1 MKKILDIIFPKKCE
15 NCGKLNEEWVCD
27 DCFSKI
33 NYGKVEYFKAGEIKY
48 LISLFSYV
56 EIREKMLKFKF
67 NDEAYMYNYFVE
79 LICRNEKIKGIIKK
93 CDLIIPVPMYFL
105 KKLKRGYNQSELI
118 ANGIGK
124 ALKIKINNNILV
136 KYKNTKTQS
145 LLNSEKRKYNLK
157 DCFKL
162 QNTELLKN
170 KNVLLVDDIYTTGI
184 TIQECIN
191 QLKKSEVSNI
201 SVFVIAKGE

>member
-1 MKKILDIIFPKKCE
+1 MYIL
-15 NCGKLNEEWVCD
+15 
-27 DCFSKI
+27 
-33 NYGKVEYFKAGEIKY
+33 
-48 LISLFSYV
+48 
-56 EIREKMLKFKF
+56 
-67 NDEAYMYNYFVE
+67 
-79 LICRNEKIKGIIKK
+79 
-93 CDLIIPVPMYFL
+93 
-105 KKLKRGYNQSELI
+105 
-118 ANGIGK
+118 
-124 ALKIKINNNILV
+124 
-136 KYKNTKTQS
+136 
-145 LLNSEKRKYNLK
+145 RKYNLK